1 MAIRYNP
8 KPDDLCQQ
16 SERVAAGLKADMDLL
31 KQVCGPGCPSF
42 IGCPFLAMLDQAAK
56 ADVVIAAS
64 NRVFSGL
71 PKAVARGIA
80 RATIEEDF
88 TPHGIWIFSLSL
100 ESFRETA
107 LAKWPVLREGEPDDA
122 GTRKLA
128 WLLAA
133 IAKAVPGD
141 GDMKPEM
148 LRAEGLRAEDFIQAT
163 GLTRRRKRA
172 STAHSKMSLEELRE
186 AAAAEAINGEIGKM
200 VTAITVAAE
209 VFAGAS
215 GRITGNTELTTRGV
229 VRDMT
234 IHTTL
239 KPDQRLQEIPVL
251 LPNGTPQLDTVRQ
264 FFPRLVVRE
273 PPAVV
278 APYAE
283 TRQIV
288 GGFAKGTVDNQRSQ
302 RKRKELNRWLRLHA
316 LGESA
321 SGFVGFKGTKA
332 EITAGVPGMLPPRHH
347 GQNAGDDELR
357 DVGVHV
363 VQDGMRLPGAEIERQ
378 VRAKTGRAPT
388 TLETMRAP
396 GRVLM
401 TDGTGKEIPDV
412 LRYGDPDMQAEYD
425 YHLGASVSQA
435 LARARGV
442 MRTAENPVRIY
453 LFGNVAPQG
462 VPLTDVTPWRQEAP
476 GELGEMVLRSRVHF
490 NAVTMKAMHDELF
503 ASDKAASSKRER
515 WIRRFQ
521 KPGQSDDVVLW
532 ACVREWV
539 RWDRRPWARVR
550 WQRGGQG
557 NALQW
562 SICPEAEAEAMHAE
576 LVEAFG
582 PLAYWKTERFTDGRK
597 PLLAAKN
604 EVLPAIVKDDQ
615 RVPGM
620 SSVPAPWLTAQIGS
634 ELPWRVEHP
643 PDG

>member
-1 MAIRYNP
+1 
-8 KPDDLCQQ
+8 
-16 SERVAAGLKADMDLL
+16 
-31 KQVCGPGCPSF
+31 
-42 IGCPFLAMLDQAAK
+42 
-56 ADVVIAAS
+56 
-64 NRVFSGL
+64 
-71 PKAVARGIA
+71 
-80 RATIEEDF
+80 
-88 TPHGIWIFSLSL
+88 
-100 ESFRETA
+100 
-107 LAKWPVLREGEPDDA
+107 
-122 GTRKLA
+122 
-128 WLLAA
+128 
-133 IAKAVPGD
+133 
-141 GDMKPEM
+141 MKPEM

-412 LRYGDPDMQAEYD
+412 LRYGDPDMQAEYRLPPWGERFTGSRSRPRRD
-425 YHLGASVSQA
+425 ADSGKSSADIFVRQRGTTGRAAHRCDAVAAGSAGRARGDGAA
-435 LARARGV
+435 LARAFQRRDDEGHAR
-442 MRTAENPVRIY
+442 RTV
-453 LFGNVAPQG
+453 
-462 VPLTDVTPWRQEAP
+462 
-476 GELGEMVLRSRVHF
+476 
-490 NAVTMKAMHDELF
+490 
-503 ASDKAASSKRER
+503 RER
-515 WIRRFQ
+515 Q
-521 KPGQSDDVVLW
+521 G
-532 ACVREWV
+532 REQQAGTLDQAV
-539 RWDRRPWARVR
+539 
-550 WQRGGQG
+550 
-557 NALQW
+557 
-562 SICPEAEAEAMHAE
+562 PEAR
-576 LVEAFG
+576 
-582 PLAYWKTERFTDGRK
+582 TE
-597 PLLAAKN
+597 
-604 EVLPAIVKDDQ
+604 
-615 RVPGM
+615 
-620 SSVPAPWLTAQIGS
+620 
-634 ELPWRVEHP
+634 
-643 PDG
+643 